1 MAICVSCGSG
11 TFETASVTPK
21 GFAGELLFVQ
31 CESCKG
37 VVGVIDSPS
46 IGAIRKIL
54 EDIAPLLSDKNDFS
68 I

>member
-1 MAICVSCGSG
+1 MAICVKCGSG
-11 TFETASVTPK
+11 SFETASVTPK
-21 GFAGELLFVQ
+21 GSAHELLFVQ

-37 VVGVIDSPS
+37 VVGVLDPRN

-54 EDIAPLLSDKNDFS
+54 EDLAPLISDKYDFS

>member
-1 MAICVSCGSG
+1 MAICVRCGSG
-11 TFETASVTPK
+11 SFETASVTPK
-21 GFAGELLFVQ
+21 GLAHALLFVQ

-37 VVGVIDSPS
+37 VVGVIDSRN

-54 EDIAPLLSDKNDFS
+54 EDIAPLISDKYDFS